1 METVTQ
7 QEKIEQIKQKAS
19 AIMHFHYCEND
30 VEHVIETFAPDIT
43 WFGAGEGQ
51 YAVGRQQTAESF
63 RQFRGEIPKCN
74 IWDEQYDV
82 TEIADDLYMC
92 TGAMWIATDPS
103 VPMYLKVHQRL
114 SFIFRW
120 SAERI
125 TCVHIHCS
133 NPYMEMLEDELFPDK
148 IGQQSYAY
156 VQETMHKL
164 EEEMQQKNKQ
174 LEIIMNSVS
183 GGLAICRDDEQYSY
197 VYVSEEAARVF
208 GYTVDE
214 FMQVS
219 GGAVAA
225 LIYPNDRE
233 RALCGRREG
242 LKSNGQSYEQKYRV
256 ICKDGSLKW
265 VLDSGRTYE
274 NENGEIVIHTLY
286 LDITK
291 SEQAA
296 EEILQQKELLTSIFN
311 TVPYGILRF
320 RRTPSEYKLISINPA
335 AISLLGYHD
344 RDVFFREWKTGIADT
359 VLEEDR
365 HILVNSYAAIKNLG
379 DNVDVEYRICWPDG
393 SIHWLQG
400 SNSIVAAAEE
410 YQVIQRIFFDI
421 TKNRMLEEQLR
432 REQEMYRLAMES
444 SSDIMYEYVVAEDT
458 LTTYEPRTTEGGA
471 NYVEKR
477 SFPHYQQILAEG
489 HIVHPKDAALVI
501 KNICQGNAQPFE
513 CRLCL
518 DASLA
523 QDEYWWYGVTGK
535 AIFRNNMICRVVGTF
550 RNIHQG
556 KMALRANMKE
566 LYMNQSAL
574 QAVNG
579 SYLSIYYVNLPEDWV
594 YGIRLPGM
602 GNYAEYEQ
610 KDNVFAMLQQYIDE
624 YVVSDDQEK
633 MRAFISLDNL
643 NRELQSR
650 NDLTSIEYRDTRNGQ
665 KRWLQMDFY
674 LVQKEQGVVQ
684 HVIMTFQNV
693 TERRKKE
700 LELRQEE
707 ERARKALEEAYEA
720 VRRAS
725 AAKSDFLS
733 HMSHDIRTPMNAIV
747 GMTAI
752 AEKNI
757 MNSEKLQDCLQK
769 IKLSS
774 AHLLSLI
781 NEVLDMSKIENGN
794 LELNTVPFYLKKM
807 LQDTAKMIQTEVDAK
822 QQVFELRMDSLL
834 HDAVEGDMVR
844 VQQILLN
851 LLSNAVKYT
860 PRGGSIQL
868 EVRELPQAKSGIGCY
883 QFIVGDNGIGMTE
896 AFQEKIF
903 LPFERA
909 EDSRVVEVQGT
920 GLGLAITQNLVRMM
934 NGMIEVSSR
943 LNEGTQF
950 IVTLYFPLVLEVESD
965 LAAPTVPVS
974 EKQNRNWRILLVE
987 DNDLNREI
995 AKELLE
1001 AEGILV
1007 EEAMNG
1013 AMAVDKFT
1021 QADVGYYDLILM
1033 DIQMPVM
1040 NGYVAARTIRALARP
1055 DGTKIPIIALTAN
1068 AFVDDIYLSKQAGMN
1083 AHLAKP
1089 LNMEQ
1094 IMATLHEWLP
1104 E

>member
-1 METVTQ
+1 
-7 QEKIEQIKQKAS
+7 
-19 AIMHFHYCEND
+19 
-30 VEHVIETFAPDIT
+30 
-43 WFGAGEGQ
+43 
-51 YAVGRQQTAESF
+51 
-63 RQFRGEIPKCN
+63 
-74 IWDEQYDV
+74 
-82 TEIADDLYMC
+82 
-92 TGAMWIATDPS
+92 
-103 VPMYLKVHQRL
+103 
-114 SFIFRW
+114 
-120 SAERI
+120 
-125 TCVHIHCS
+125 
-133 NPYMEMLEDELFPDK
+133 
-148 IGQQSYAY
+148 
-156 VQETMHKL
+156 
-164 EEEMQQKNKQ
+164 
-174 LEIIMNSVS
+174 
-183 GGLAICRDDEQYSY
+183 
-197 VYVSEEAARVF
+197 
-208 GYTVDE
+208 
-214 FMQVS
+214 
-219 GGAVAA
+219 
-225 LIYPNDRE
+225 
-233 RALCGRREG
+233 
-242 LKSNGQSYEQKYRV
+242 
-256 ICKDGSLKW
+256 
-265 VLDSGRTYE
+265 
-274 NENGEIVIHTLY
+274 
-286 LDITK
+286 
-291 SEQAA
+291 
-296 EEILQQKELLTSIFN
+296 
-311 TVPYGILRF
+311 
-320 RRTPSEYKLISINPA
+320 
-335 AISLLGYHD
+335 
-344 RDVFFREWKTGIADT
+344 
-359 VLEEDR
+359 
-365 HILVNSYAAIKNLG
+365 
-379 DNVDVEYRICWPDG
+379 
-393 SIHWLQG
+393 
-400 SNSIVAAAEE
+400 
-410 YQVIQRIFFDI
+410 
-421 TKNRMLEEQLR
+421 
-432 REQEMYRLAMES
+432 
-444 SSDIMYEYVVAEDT
+444 
-458 LTTYEPRTTEGGA
+458 
-471 NYVEKR
+471 
-477 SFPHYQQILAEG
+477 
-489 HIVHPKDAALVI
+489 
-501 KNICQGNAQPFE
+501 
-513 CRLCL
+513 
-518 DASLA
+518 
-523 QDEYWWYGVTGK
+523 
-535 AIFRNNMICRVVGTF
+535 
-550 RNIHQG
+550 
-556 KMALRANMKE
+556 
-566 LYMNQSAL
+566 MNQSAL

-594 YGIRLPGM
+594 YGVRLPGM

-610 KDNVFAMLQQYIDE
+610 KGEVFSMLQRYIDE

-650 NDLTSIEYRDTRNGQ
+650 NDLISIEYRDTRNGQ

-693 TERRKKE
+693 TERRKRE

-752 AEKNI
+752 AEQNI

-794 LELNTVPFYLKKM
+794 LELNTVSFYLKKM

-822 QQVFELRMDSLL
+822 QQVFELRTDSLL

-950 IVTLYFPLVLEVESD
+950 IVTLYFPLVLEVEAD
-965 LAAPTVPVS
+965 LDIPALSVS

-1001 AEGILV
+1001 AEGLLV

-1021 QADVGYYDLILM
+1021 QAAVGYYDLILM

-1040 NGYVAARTIRALARP
+1040 NGYEAARTIRALARP